1 MTSIWEDVQSV
12 IDGTAPEGFPKPF
25 NQNSGALANS
35 LVVKVDNAYLYGFHV
50 HSTKATAQYIMVFD
64 AQTLP
69 NENAVT
75 PLTFAIG
82 ANADLDELWIPPRFF
97 QAGIVICNST
107 TDTLKT
113 IGSADCWFDVNY
125 V

>member
-1 MTSIWEDVQSV
+1 MSSIWEDVQSV
-12 IDGTAPEGFPKPF
+12 IDGKAPPQRPRPD
-25 NQNSGALANS
+25 NANNATLANS

-50 HSTKATAQYIMVFD
+50 HSTKASAQYVMVFD
-64 AQTLP
+64 ATAVP
-69 NENAVT
+69 ADNAVT

-82 ANADLDELWIPPRFF
+82 ANADHDELWIPPRFF

-113 IGSADCWFDVNY
+113 LGSADCWFDVQY